1 MSKLLR
7 KLIESSGKKQIVTF
21 QDKDKRVSLDDTFGK
36 NKIQLVSKIIGSD
49 DNFNK
54 LNNKLKSI

>member
-1 MSKLLR
+1 MSKLLK
-7 KLIESSGKKQIVTF
+7 KLIEVSGKKQVVTF
-21 QDKDKRVSLDDTFGK
+21 QDKDKRVSLDDAFGK
-36 NKIQLVSKIIGSD
+36 NKIQLVNKIIGSD